1 MNDSADEGGQ
11 ITSLTVGELVGSAT
25 GQSKEPVV
33 TTFEDEEQEMDRI
46 FSQNIQKSSNEVDI
60 ELSFDKIPEVRKEAR
75 IKEMELTFD
84 DLDTKISV
92 NKDKLE
98 LSNLQ
103 QVSLRISGF
112 VGEIHFD
119 ERDFSLEGVA
129 RRLAVNDVTL
139 SSREEID
146 ISFDDLD
153 YKSLTIDEIELSDL
167 ELENGDGEMKV
178 AEKLQYSLEQDK
190 LKIYEYNGQVL
201 VDRDVEDVLTLEG
214 VARGIAVSG
223 ALMNFNLR

>member
-1 MNDSADEGGQ
+1 M
-11 ITSLTVGELVGSAT
+11 
-25 GQSKEPVV
+25 
-33 TTFEDEEQEMDRI
+33 
-46 FSQNIQKSSNEVDI
+46 
-60 ELSFDKIPEVRKEAR
+60 
-75 IKEMELTFD
+75 
-84 DLDTKISV
+84 
-92 NKDKLE
+92 
-98 LSNLQ
+98 
-103 QVSLRISGF
+103 
-112 VGEIHFD
+112 
-119 ERDFSLEGVA
+119 
-129 RRLAVNDVTL
+129 AVNDVTL